1 MNYFAYG
8 SNISK
13 KQMATRCPGSK
24 PKISAILPNY
34 KLIFTGWSRR
44 WKGGTASIKHY
55 NGQKVYGVVYEVS
68 EADLKKLD
76 NHEGYPGTYDRMN
89 VIVFTDTDDPMEA
102 FTYIKKDQSQ
112 ETEPSVEYTAII
124 RQGYKDWQIE

>member
-13 KQMATRCPGSK
+13 KQMTTRCPDSK

-34 KLIFTGWSRR
+34 KLIFTGWSRQ

-55 NGQKVYGVVYEVS
+55 NGQKVSGAVYEIS

-89 VIVFTDTDDPMEA
+89 VIVFTDTGDPMEA